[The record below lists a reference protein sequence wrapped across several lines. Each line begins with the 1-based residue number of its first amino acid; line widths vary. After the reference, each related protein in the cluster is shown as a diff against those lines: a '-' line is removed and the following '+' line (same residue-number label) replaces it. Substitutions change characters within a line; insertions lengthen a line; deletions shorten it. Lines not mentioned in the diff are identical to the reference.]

1 MWGAASSSED
11 ILISK
16 ASLEGLPPASAAV
29 GGMRRFFDISVPRNI
44 ASDVNQLDGAA
55 HVYNVDDLKEVVAAN
70 TASRQR
76 AAREAEVLLAEEQR
90 DFESWRDSL
99 ATVPTIKVG
108 HACISRFWVSYVLQ
122 CIWQGCQGCRMFCSA
137 IGKDV
142 NHNLSCVKLLNT
154 LMCADVLY
162 L

>member
-1 MWGAASSSED
+1 MWDAASSSED

-44 ASDVNQLDGAA
+44 ASDVNQLDGDA

-99 ATVPTIKVG
+99 ATVPTIKVC
-108 HACISRFWVSYVLQ
+108 HACSSNVLAPYVLQ
-122 CIWQGCQGCRMFCSA
+122 NSRQGCQPQSF
-137 IGKDV
+137 
-142 NHNLSCVKLLNT
+142 LCVPT
-154 LMCADVLY
+154 T
-162 L
+162 